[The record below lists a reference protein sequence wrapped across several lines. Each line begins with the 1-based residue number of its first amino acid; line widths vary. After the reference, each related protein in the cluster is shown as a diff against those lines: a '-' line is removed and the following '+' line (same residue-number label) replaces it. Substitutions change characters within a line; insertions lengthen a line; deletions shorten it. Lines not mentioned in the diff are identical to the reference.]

1 MTALS
6 KIMATTAICTLIG
19 GAALA
24 QDAILGADAQIDANV
39 GTAVEVEADEFGV
52 TPGAEAD
59 VDAPETHAQ
68 TEVQTQAPTQAQ
80 NQAQPQTGQGVTAGA
95 GPEIAPGET
104 DPITL
109 ANTAIERGQP
119 ATVVSSDGQVLG
131 SVDAAT
137 PDERGAAR
145 LSIAVDR
152 SLDAPAQRVTFVG
165 IAQVDAEGRVVLPLA
180 SADFLSRIQAQTDG
194 SAG

>member
-6 KIMATTAICTLIG
+6 KIMATTAVCTLIG

-24 QDAILGADAQIDANV
+24 QDAVLGADAQVDANV
-39 GTAVEVEADEFGV
+39 GTAVEVQADEFGV
-52 TPGAEAD
+52 TPGAAAPGTQAEM
-59 VDAPETHAQ
+59 DA
-68 TEVQTQAPTQAQ
+68 QTQAPTQAQ
-80 NQAQPQTGQGVTAGA
+80 NQVQPQTGQGVTAGA

>member
-6 KIMATTAICTLIG
+6 KIMATTAVCTLIG

-24 QDAILGADAQIDANV
+24 QDAVLGADAQVDANV
-39 GTAVEVEADEFGV
+39 GTAVEVQADEFGV
-52 TPGAEAD
+52 TPGAAAPGTQAEM
-59 VDAPETHAQ
+59 DA
-68 TEVQTQAPTQAQ
+68 QTQAPTQAQ
-80 NQAQPQTGQGVTAGA
+80 NQVQPQTGQGVTAGA

-165 IAQVDAEGRVVLPLA
+165 IAQVDADGRVVLPLA
-180 SADFLSRIQAQTDG
+180 SADFMSRIQAQTDG